1 MMVMDQI
8 CAETTVG
15 SLFWTVGGYQVGEN
29 DQKVA
34 KMAKLATRL
43 AISSLSRSLK
53 VALKQGNDRDGS
65 NMCRYYS

>member
-8 CAETTVG
+8 FAETTVG

-43 AISSLSRSLK
+43 AIFSLTP
-53 VALKQGNDRDGS
+53 VAQLLRQWQKER
-65 NMCRYYS
+65 